1 MPSSREQRAAIH
13 AALGDPGRLAI
24 VDALTLTDRAP
35 SDLAAMLE
43 VATNLL
49 THHLDVLERAGVIER
64 VISTGD
70 KRRRYVRLVGN
81 ALADLAPRTATI
93 EADTVLFVCTANS
106 ARSQLAAGLWRA
118 ITGRACESAGTHPG
132 PRMDPGAVAV
142 AARHGIEI
150 ATQRPQGIENVTA
163 RPDLV
168 ITVCDRAHEETNE
181 YFPRTPR
188 LHWSIDDPAEMKTR
202 AAYDQAFE
210 DVRSRIT
217 RLAERVAA

>member
-1 MPSSREQRAAIH
+1 MPSSREQRALIH

-43 VATNLL
+43 IGTNLL

-81 ALADLAPRTATI
+81 ALVDLAPHTATI
-93 EADTVLFVCTANS
+93 EADRVLFVCTANS
-106 ARSQLAAGLWRA
+106 ARSQLAAGLWRQV
-118 ITGRACESAGTHPG
+118 THRASSSAGTHPG
-132 PRMDPGAVAV
+132 PRVHPGAIAV
-142 AARHGIEI
+142 AARHGLDLARI
-150 ATQRPQGIENVTA
+150 QPQSIDEVAA

-168 ITVCDRAHEETNE
+168 VTVCDRAHEEAAA
-181 YFPRTPR
+181 YFARTPQ
-188 LHWSIDDPAEMKTR
+188 LHWSIDDPAETGTR
-202 AAYDQAFE
+202 AAFEQAFE
-210 DVRSRIT
+210 EIDARIR
-217 RLAERVAA
+217 RLADRVAS